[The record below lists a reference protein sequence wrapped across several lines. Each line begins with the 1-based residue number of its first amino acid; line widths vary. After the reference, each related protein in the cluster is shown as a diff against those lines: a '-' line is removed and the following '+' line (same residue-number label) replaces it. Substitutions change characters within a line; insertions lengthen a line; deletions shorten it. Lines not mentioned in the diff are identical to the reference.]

1 MTANSPAAAPILSA
15 IYALIDALTEVQESL
30 LPFDGPV
37 DDRID
42 YAAAYEQYV
51 VACATM
57 SDDVVIL
64 LDLIDESMPD

>member
-1 MTANSPAAAPILSA
+1 MASNGLTAPPILSA

-30 LPFDGPV
+30 LPFDGPT

-42 YAAAYEQYV
+42 YAEAYEQYV

-57 SDDVVIL
+57 SDDLVIL
-64 LDLIDESMPD
+64 LGLIDESMPD